1 MSFQLPPGVKAT
13 ITDDLPLLRHVEVEY
28 NGRKA
33 HTTIGPKDNQDEA
46 VAKLV
51 ATMLSIKVGTL
62 PGSPPQAKRERR
74 QTSVLDSK
82 KEARK
87 ARRLARKLRREQ
99 ASNEED

>member
-1 MSFQLPPGVKAT
+1 MNFQLPPGVKAT
-13 ITDDLPLLRHVEVEY
+13 VTDDLPLLRHVEIEY

-33 HTTIGPKDNQDEA
+33 YTTIGPKDDKDEA

-62 PGSPPQAKRERR
+62 PGSPTPVKREGR

-82 KEARK
+82 REARK